1 MNNMSTLQQLQ
12 SVEDYFP
19 LLLEQTLQIYAL
31 RMKENED
38 QADTVVSNTNMKLY
52 KLNLSYENI
61 KSIQ

>member
-1 MNNMSTLQQLQ
+1 MSTLQQLQ